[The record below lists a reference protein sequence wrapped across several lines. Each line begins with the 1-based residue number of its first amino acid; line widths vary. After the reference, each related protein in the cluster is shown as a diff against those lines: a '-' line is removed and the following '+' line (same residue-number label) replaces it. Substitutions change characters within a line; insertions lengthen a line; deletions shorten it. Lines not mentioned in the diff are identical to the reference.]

1 MIRQVALNRCPLI
14 ASLSGLM
21 SQLAV
26 ANLLLP
32 AIIHALSEIYLGVK
46 ALRSH
51 GNTRVRSA
59 NGIASESA
67 DVSQAEIVIIGVG
80 PYGLSAHLAAQNI
93 NHRIFGRP
101 MQFWSQ
107 IAAAAGS

>member
-1 MIRQVALNRCPLI
+1 LIRQVALNRCPLI

-51 GNTRVRSA
+51 GNTHVRSA

-67 DVSQAEIVIIGVG
+67 DVSQAEIVIIGAG
-80 PYGLSAHLAAQNI
+80 PYGLSAHLAAQK
-93 NHRIFGRP
+93 
-101 MQFWSQ
+101 
-107 IAAAAGS
+107 